1 MGLLDKLKA
10 ALGLEESEPSRPWT
24 EPDTESEAAVKG
36 TDEPPVSTSSVTEE
50 PPHGKPEEN
59 DAIGAATEPAEAAG
73 PESQVEEPEPADGA
87 TEEGALEAADVGV
100 DDAEDATGADETDVE
115 EAEETAEM
123 DVKEAE
129 ETAETDE
136 VTDQAGTEPDVAEA
150 EEAAG
155 AVPDESDGGG
165 EPLDSLSGIGPAYA
179 DRLNDAGVDSIADLA
194 EADAAELSE
203 ATGISE
209 KRVQRWIDRA
219 ADR

>member
-36 TDEPPVSTSSVTEE
+36 TDEPPVSASDAAGSTSSVTEE

-115 EAEETAEM
+115 
-123 DVKEAE
+123 EAE